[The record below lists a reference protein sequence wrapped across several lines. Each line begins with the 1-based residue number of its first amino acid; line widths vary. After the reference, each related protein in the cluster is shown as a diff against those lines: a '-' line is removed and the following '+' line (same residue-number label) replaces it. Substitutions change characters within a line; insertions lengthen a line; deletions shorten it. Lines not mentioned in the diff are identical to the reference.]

1 MRLLLVLAATALA
14 APAEYSFALRPG
26 AELEP
31 AAWSHQRELV
41 VPRTTS
47 GLYRVA
53 IGPQDEGLLRPDHG
67 DLRLVDAEDRPWAP
81 LPGALAPNPEH
92 DPRLQ
97 AVQERG
103 PTVLLWAVLLLVG
116 GGLAGVTLRLG
127 GGRSATGPGGS
138 DPQEPDQAGSAQQ

>member
-1 MRLLLVLAATALA
+1 MEPPAGARR
-14 APAEYSFALRPG
+14 APDDLR
-26 AELEP
+26 A
-31 AAWSHQRELV
+31 
-41 VPRTTS
+41 VPRRHRS
-47 GLYRVA
+47 PRRR
-53 IGPQDEGLLRPDHG
+53 LLRPDHG

-81 LPGALAPNPEH
+81 LPAALAPNPEH